1 MGLFGSSKKSSG
13 IFVPHGNGFRELTDT
28 IENKSINGIAEYLGY
43 NTNEFHTFIGNWNA
57 TNEIQTIV
65 TKIFTTE
72 ILFLITLDSITEMPK
87 SAVDQFMMN
96 FNFNNEYDSL
106 NVKAMLTE
114 GIENKS
120 LKLEYLAQVLGF
132 DPQELDG
139 GGIIFSEKLNL
150 YLYFS
155 NGLLVDFSSGDGFN
169 EGARFFQSLN
179 PGLFEDYVSAAEHV
193 WGEDTQSVKR
203 MLNIQSEC
211 MTKTPE
217 GFNNSLVE
225 KHRGYL
231 GTINFRMLLVC
242 HYKHPIGIE
251 EFQFITKGQSTQ
263 VAAVGDPRFWY
274 NNFLISFDGNGNLI
288 EILENPNR

>member
-211 MTKTPE
+211 MTKTQKDSTTASLKNIVDTWALLTFACYLYVIINIQSE
-217 GFNNSLVE
+217 LKNFNSSRKASRLKWQQWVT
-225 KHRGYL
+225 HVF
-231 GTINFRMLLVC
+231 GTTTF
-242 HYKHPIGIE
+242 
-251 EFQFITKGQSTQ
+251 
-263 VAAVGDPRFWY
+263 
-274 NNFLISFDGNGNLI
+274 
-288 EILENPNR
+288 